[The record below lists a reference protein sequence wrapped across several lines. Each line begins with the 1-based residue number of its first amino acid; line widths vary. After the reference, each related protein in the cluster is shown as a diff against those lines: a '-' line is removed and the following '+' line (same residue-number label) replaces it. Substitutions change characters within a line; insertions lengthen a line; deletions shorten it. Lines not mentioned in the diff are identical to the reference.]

1 MKPLADEAAAQV
13 GGAVSITGPDLAG
26 GPAEVRLRT
35 GGHARRVRGAVPACE
50 VLGRAATPA
59 CEVSV
64 PGGAPGCEVP
74 VRKCGAAAV
83 LLGGG
88 PVRVPFRTCCAA
100 ALVQGLRGAS
110 GEKIERP
117 G

>member
-1 MKPLADEAAAQV
+1 MKPLADEAAVQA
-13 GGAVSITGPDLAG
+13 GSAVSITGPDLG
-26 GPAEVRLRT
+26 CGPAEVRLRT
-35 GGHARRVRGAVPACE
+35 GGHARRVRGPAPACE
-50 VLGRAATPA
+50 VLGRGAAPA
-59 CEVSV
+59 CEVPV
-64 PGGAPGCEVP
+64 CGGAPACEMP

-88 PVRVPFRTCCAA
+88 PVRVPFRACCAA

>member
-1 MKPLADEAAAQV
+1 M
-13 GGAVSITGPDLAG
+13 
-26 GPAEVRLRT
+26 
-35 GGHARRVRGAVPACE
+35 
-50 VLGRAATPA
+50 
-59 CEVSV
+59 
-64 PGGAPGCEVP
+64 P
-74 VRKCGAAAV
+74 VRKCGATAV

-88 PVRVPFRTCCAA
+88 PVRVPFRMCCAA

>member
-1 MKPLADEAAAQV
+1 MKPLADEAAVPV
-13 GGAVSITGPDLAG
+13 GGTIPITGPDLG
-26 GPAEVRLRT
+26 CGPAEVRLRT
-35 GGHARRVRGAVPACE
+35 GGRARRVRGAPPACD
-50 VLGRAATPA
+50 VPGRGAPTA
-59 CEVSV
+59 CEM
-64 PGGAPGCEVP
+64 P
-74 VRKCGAAAV
+74 VRKCGATAV

-110 GEKIERP
+110 GEKIERL